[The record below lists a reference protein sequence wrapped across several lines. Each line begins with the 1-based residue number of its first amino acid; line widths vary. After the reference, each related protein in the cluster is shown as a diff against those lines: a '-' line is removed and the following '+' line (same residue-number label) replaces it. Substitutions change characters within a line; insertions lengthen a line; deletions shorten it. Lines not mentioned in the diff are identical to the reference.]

1 VTPTMSAR
9 ARLASFTLALAASVG
24 VGAAVGAVVGPIG
37 DDTEEPT
44 SVVGDEHGEPAH
56 QP

>member
-9 ARLASFTLALAASVG
+9 ARLASFTLVLAASVG